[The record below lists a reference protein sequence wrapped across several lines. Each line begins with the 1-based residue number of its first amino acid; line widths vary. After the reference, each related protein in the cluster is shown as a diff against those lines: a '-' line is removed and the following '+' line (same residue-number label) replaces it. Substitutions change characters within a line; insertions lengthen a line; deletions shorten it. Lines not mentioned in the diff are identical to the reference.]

1 MASSPLIQRDCWL
14 DLAAVVVVGSRDPKN
29 NHWTLLGAAAAAAA
43 VAVVASA
50 AAAAGV
56 VDLSCT
62 TVDALEKHQ
71 EQHHWQVVD

>member
-1 MASSPLIQRDCWL
+1 MASSPLIQKDCWL

-29 NHWTLLGAAAAAAA
+29 NHWTLLGAAVAA
-43 VAVVASA
+43 VAVAASA
-50 AAAAGV
+50 AAAAGA

-62 TVDALEKHQ
+62 TVDALEKHP

>member
-1 MASSPLIQRDCWL
+1 MASSPLIQKDCWL

-43 VAVVASA
+43 AVVASA
-50 AAAAGV
+50 AAAVDAG
-56 VDLSCT
+56 DLSCT